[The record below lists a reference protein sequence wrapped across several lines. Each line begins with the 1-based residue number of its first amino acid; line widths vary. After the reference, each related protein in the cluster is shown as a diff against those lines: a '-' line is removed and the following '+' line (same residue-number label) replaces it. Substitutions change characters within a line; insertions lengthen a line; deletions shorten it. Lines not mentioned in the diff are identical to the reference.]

1 MGQVDLGA
9 AGGEGRSC
17 LLVIS
22 LGESRSPARSTVAL
36 LWIKRPCI
44 SFSYFVF
51 VTQQMLFIQRYV
63 MLLMSKW
70 RLGYLAQGCLQTLG
84 FETTTVR

>member
-44 SFSYFVF
+44 SFSYFVYAF
-51 VTQQMLFIQRYV
+51 HPKIRYV
-63 MLLMSKW
+63 VNEQVEARVSCSGMPADIGL
-70 RLGYLAQGCLQTLG
+70 
-84 FETTTVR
+84 